1 MPGRKRLINQTGKEL
16 SIALL
21 VRQGEDPD
29 PAKQGKSVEVNLS
42 PDPDSETGE
51 DNSTQIVEYGDNSD
65 IYLNGLELVLTDNGS
80 ELVKR
85 VVVLERGS
93 ELDNTLNMNSILEF
107 VYDGNSVLVSGR
119 NEPDVTYE
127 FTKICFDKVATIR
140 PA

>member
-1 MPGRKRLINQTGKEL
+1 MPGRKRLVNQTGKEL
-16 SIALL
+16 SITLL

-29 PAKQGKSVEVNLS
+29 PAKQGKSIEVNLS
-42 PDPDSETGE
+42 PGPDSETGE
-51 DNSTQIVEYGDNSD
+51 DNSTQIVEYGNNTD

-80 ELVKR
+80 ELVNR
-85 VVVLERGS
+85 VVVVERGS

-119 NEPDVTYE
+119 NEPEMPYE
-127 FTKICFDKVATIR
+127 FTKLSFDKAVTIR

>member
-16 SIALL
+16 SITLL
-21 VRQGEDPD
+21 VRQGEVPD

-42 PDPDSETGE
+42 AGTDPETGE
-51 DNSTQIVEYGDNSD
+51 DNSTQVVEYGNASD
-65 IYLNGLELVLTDNGS
+65 IYLNGLELVLTDEGS

-85 VVVLERGS
+85 VVVVERGS
-93 ELDNTLNMNSILEF
+93 ELDNTLNMNYILEF

-119 NEPDVTYE
+119 NEPEVTYE
-127 FTKICFDKVATIR
+127 FTTIPFDKTATIR